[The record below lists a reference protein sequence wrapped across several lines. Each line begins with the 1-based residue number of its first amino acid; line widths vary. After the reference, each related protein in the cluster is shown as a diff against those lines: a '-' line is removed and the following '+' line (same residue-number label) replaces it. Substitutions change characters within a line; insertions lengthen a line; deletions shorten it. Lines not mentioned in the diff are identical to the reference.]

1 METRKRLYKATNLG
15 LTMTERV
22 KKDKGRQNEKRNN
35 RFAANRKID
44 VE

>member
-22 KKDKGRQNEKRNN
+22 KKDKNRQIEMRNN